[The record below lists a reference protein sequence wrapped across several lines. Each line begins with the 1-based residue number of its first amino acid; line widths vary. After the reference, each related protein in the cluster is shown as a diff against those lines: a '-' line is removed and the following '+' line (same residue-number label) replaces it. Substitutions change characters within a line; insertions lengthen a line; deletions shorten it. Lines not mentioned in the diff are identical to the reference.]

1 MANVEWN
8 LWNKI
13 YGIGNEEQG
22 MKNEEWENKMGIDNG
37 KFIFSS
43 QIYCF

>member
-8 LWNKI
+8 LWNKK
-13 YGIGNEEQG
+13 YGIGME
-22 MKNEEWENKMGIDNG
+22 NEEWENKMGIDDG

-43 QIYCF
+43 